1 MSLLRYH
8 RLLADDR
15 KIASSN
21 AKKLSRASNGS
32 VSLIYP
38 RGGKGS
44 FPYESRALILPSI
57 P

>member
-32 VSLIYP
+32 VSIYP